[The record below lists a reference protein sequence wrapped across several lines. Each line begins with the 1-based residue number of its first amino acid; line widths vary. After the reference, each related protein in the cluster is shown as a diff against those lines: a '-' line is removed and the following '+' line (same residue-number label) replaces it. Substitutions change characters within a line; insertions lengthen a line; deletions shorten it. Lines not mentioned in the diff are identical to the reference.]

1 MPPGRGAAERGAQDP
16 PARAED
22 PPRRFTRHRTARLAV
37 AALAA
42 VVLVVGAAVL
52 ATLRS
57 WQTQRDMLRDGL
69 AAQVLFAGRQFAE
82 HIRLRGATQL
92 DASTPDSLAFRRV
105 ADDVLTTVEL
115 LPPTFGGVPW
125 PVDTSAARGRYLTES
140 GALAVPSPAALN
152 ALLAFDVTDC
162 SGVVRY
168 RHAAF
173 DTPRFAES
181 TVRGVFGS
189 RGTHLCLDVHV
200 RLDADVAAAIMARA
214 MPTTGRWL
222 LVGLLALAA
231 LLATSAALFL
241 RQQQQLVQAQDEF
254 VSAVSHELRTPLTQ
268 IRMFSETLLLDR
280 AKSPE
285 QAKRWIGV
293 INRESE
299 RLGHLV
305 ESILRFARS
314 ERRELPLARDVT
326 DIAQLARDVIMT
338 FLPVAAAREVTIRT
352 RLPAAALA
360 FVDAGALRQM
370 LLNLLDNAVKYGPAG
385 QTITLELGSGA
396 RHAVEFRVDDQG
408 SGVPAAE
415 RPRIWEPFERMN
427 PGDGTV
433 GGSGLGLS
441 VVRTLAERHGGT
453 AYVTDAPNGTGA
465 RFVIALPVGLT
476 ASDATSVEATRV
488 TQEFAA
494 ADAFPLDKPLHADAW
509 MHSEV
514 EDIMWPPDPMPER
527 TTGSFRV
534 S

>member
-1 MPPGRGAAERGAQDP
+1 MTTERAASTQQPTVGAAGS
-16 PARAED
+16 
-22 PPRRFTRHRTARLAV
+22 RHRAARLAV
-37 AALAA
+37 GALLAT
-42 VVLVVGAAVL
+42 VLVVCIAVV
-52 ATLRS
+52 ATIRS
-57 WQTQRDMLRDGL
+57 WQSQRDNMQQALG
-69 AAQVLFAGRQFAE
+69 AQVMFAARQFAE
-82 HIRLRGATQL
+82 HLRLRAPDAFSGAIAMQGADQIPQL
-92 DASTPDSLAFRRV
+92 ALTVRRSI
-105 ADDVLTTVEL
+105 EL

-125 PVDTSAARGRYLTES
+125 PVDTANSMGVHVGKNGRS
-140 GALAVPSPAALN
+140 LAIPNPASLN
-152 ALLAFDVTDC
+152 NVLAFEVRDC
-162 SGVVRY
+162 RGVVRFRDESYDIPQFAGSSVLGEFSY
-168 RHAAF
+168 RTLP
-173 DTPRFAES
+173 D
-181 TVRGVFGS
+181 
-189 RGTHLCLDVHV
+189 CLDVGV
-200 RLDADVAAAIMARA
+200 RLHREVADDIIARA
-214 MPTTGRWL
+214 MPGSGRWL

-231 LLATSAALFL
+231 TFAASAALFL

-314 ERRELPLARDVT
+314 ERRALPLAREVT
-326 DIAQLARDVIMT
+326 DVAQLARDVILG
-338 FLPVAAAREVTIRT
+338 FLPVAAARRVTIRT
-352 RLPAAALA
+352 RLPSAALA

-370 LLNLLDNAVKYGPAG
+370 LLNLLDNAVKYGPVG

-396 RHAVEFRVDDQG
+396 KHAVEFRVDDQG
-408 SGVPAAE
+408 AGVPASE
-415 RPRIWEPFERMN
+415 RPRIWEPFERLN

-453 AYVTDAPNGTGA
+453 AYVTDAAQGSGA

-476 ASDATSVEATRV
+476 ASDAESVEATRI

-494 ADAFPLDKPLHADAW
+494 ADAFPVGKPLHADAW
-509 MHSEV
+509 MHAEV
-514 EDIMWPPDPMPER
+514 EDIVWPPDVVPER
-527 TTGSFRV
+527 PSGSFRV

>member
-1 MPPGRGAAERGAQDP
+1 MNGP
-16 PARAED
+16 
-22 PPRRFTRHRTARLAV
+22 RHRAAQFAV
-37 AALAA
+37 AAL
-42 VVLVVGAAVL
+42 VGTVLVVGVAVV
-52 ATLRS
+52 ATIRS
-57 WQTQRDMLRDGL
+57 WQEQRDGMQQALG
-69 AAQVLFAGRQFAE
+69 AQVMFAGRQFAE
-82 HIRLRGATQL
+82 QLRLRAP
-92 DASTPDSLAFRRV
+92 DVFARNSTGTGGDSLPMV
-105 ADDVLTTVEL
+105 AASVLESIEL

-125 PVDTSAARGRYLTES
+125 PVKTTGSLGFQMTPGQEL
-140 GALAVPSPAALN
+140 VPTPLPSDLN
-152 ALLAFDVTDC
+152 ALLAFEVTDC
-162 SGVVRY
+162 GGVVRY
-168 RHAAF
+168 RHPNYDAPAF
-173 DTPRFAES
+173 AQSGTTGLFSYRTTP
-181 TVRGVFGS
+181 G
-189 RGTHLCLDVHV
+189 CIDVGV
-200 RLDADVAAAIMARA
+200 RLRGDAASEILAKA

-231 LLATSAALFL
+231 LLASSAALFL
-241 RQQQQLVQAQDEF
+241 RQQQRLVQAQDEF

-314 ERRELPLARDVT
+314 ERRGLPLARDVT
-326 DIAQLARDVIMT
+326 DIAQLARDVIQG
-338 FLPVAAAREVTIRT
+338 FLPVAAARQVTIRT
-352 RLPAAALA
+352 RLPSAALA

-370 LLNLLDNAVKYGPAG
+370 LLNLLDNAVKYGPVG
-385 QTITLELGSGA
+385 QTVTLELGSGA
-396 RHAVEFRVDDQG
+396 KHVVEFRVDDQG
-408 SGVPAAE
+408 AGVPASE
-415 RPRIWEPFERMN
+415 RPRIWEPFERLN

-453 AYVTDAPNGTGA
+453 AYVMEAARGRGA

-476 ASDATSVEATRV
+476 AADAESVEATRV

-494 ADAFPLDKPLHADAW
+494 VDAFPIGRALHADAW
-509 MHSEV
+509 MHAEV
-514 EDIMWPPDPMPER
+514 EDIVWPPDVAPER
-527 TTGSFRV
+527 PSGSFRV